1 MADANEVE
9 STSVPKGAKQPQDRK
24 PKDDKPKVDQVEIDT
39 PTGEVDDEGKP
50 KTRKVKA
57 SRVAIRGIVVTVP
70 HEALDDFEVLDD
82 IRAAQDSDDAS
93 RMPALLRRLV
103 GDVDY
108 KRVLNALRGA
118 NGRVSIADG
127 GQFVMDLF
135 EALGQGQGNS

>member
-24 PKDDKPKVDQVEIDT
+24 PKDDKPKVEQVEIDT

-82 IRAAQDSDDAS
+82 MRALHDEEDAS
-93 RMPALLRRLV
+93 RMPSLLRRLI
-103 GDVDY
+103 GDDY
-108 KRVLNALRGA
+108 KRVMNALRGT
-118 NGRVSIADG
+118 NGRVGVEDG
-127 GQFVMDLF
+127 TKFVWDLVG
-135 EALGQGQGNS
+135 ALGQGN